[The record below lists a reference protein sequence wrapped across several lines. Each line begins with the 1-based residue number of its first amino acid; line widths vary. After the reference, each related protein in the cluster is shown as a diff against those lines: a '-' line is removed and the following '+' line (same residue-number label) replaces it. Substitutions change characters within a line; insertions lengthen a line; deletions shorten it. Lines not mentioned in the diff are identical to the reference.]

1 MRFIHIADVHLGAV
15 PDEGKPWSDRRK
27 QDIWDT
33 FAEVIEVAETEKI
46 DFLFIAGDL
55 FQRQPLLR
63 ELKEVNYLFRRISRT
78 KVVLIAGNHD
88 YLHPKS
94 YYNSFQW
101 EENVYFIGS
110 KEISNISFEK
120 ENVCIY
126 GSSYWQREIRE
137 PIYGQIEELDTSK
150 INILLFHGGDA
161 KHIPC
166 SWKKL
171 AEAGF
176 DYVASGHIHQP
187 GSYGENRIV
196 MAGALQPI
204 DQNDTGQHG
213 FWMGDVTKLGIS
225 VKFYPVRKCE
235 YVHLPVAVNG
245 EMTNGELIYKIKEI
259 LSFAEPFQIYKFI
272 LSGKKNPEV
281 EFDIQRIL
289 EMDQVVS
296 VVEDFVLDYDF
307 EKMKETFHN
316 QMVGRFIRAMENN
329 PKDAVAQKAL
339 YYGVDALCKT
349 MR

>member
-126 GSSYWQREIRE
+126 GSSYWQREIRD

-150 INILLFHGGDA
+150 INILLFHGGGRQTHTLFLE
-161 KHIPC
+161 K
-166 SWKKL
+166 
-171 AEAGF
+171 AGGGRF
-176 DYVASGHIHQP
+176 
-187 GSYGENRIV
+187 R
-196 MAGALQPI
+196 LC
-204 DQNDTGQHG
+204 GQRA
-213 FWMGDVTKLGIS
+213 
-225 VKFYPVRKCE
+225 YPS
-235 YVHLPVAVNG
+235 A
-245 EMTNGELIYKIKEI
+245 GELWGEQDCHGGSAAAYR
-259 LSFAEPFQIYKFI
+259 
-272 LSGKKNPEV
+272 PE
-281 EFDIQRIL
+281 
-289 EMDQVVS
+289 
-296 VVEDFVLDYDF
+296 
-307 EKMKETFHN
+307 
-316 QMVGRFIRAMENN
+316 
-329 PKDAVAQKAL
+329 
-339 YYGVDALCKT
+339 
-349 MR
+349 